1 MDLAL
6 LRTSVFDLPSQKRVG
21 AIVYDGAADLQLWP
35 GPGPDTELA
44 AAWGDDLQGALDL
57 ERRRAKTKLLEL
69 GEVLRVPRGR
79 LHCDF
84 LLWAATRPPEPGV
97 RREPAPS
104 LDLVEAAAM
113 NAFRFAAA
121 RDVERIAFPP
131 LGSGPD
137 ERDRADRIAAI
148 ARAARKFEEECRAL
162 GKSTV
167 IEEVLLCEP
176 QSTSYRRAAEL
187 LRGRATSEA
196 APPAIRRNVAA
207 PTKRASGG
215 GRKKSG
221 LDEAEVARNRLSAE
235 PYSMK
240 ARYSAGDW
248 FVHPKFG
255 VGKVERVID
264 ASSVEVRFEDGSLKK
279 LVHARA

>member
-1 MDLAL
+1 MDLTL
-6 LRTSVFDLPSQKRVG
+6 LRTSVFELPPQKRVG

-44 AAWGDDLQGALDL
+44 YAWGDDLQGALDL
-57 ERRRAKTKLLEL
+57 ERRRSKKKLLEI
-69 GEVLRVPRGR
+69 GEVLRIPRGR

-84 LLWAATRPPEPGV
+84 LIWAATRPPEPGT

-104 LDLVEAAAM
+104 LEVLEEAAL
-113 NAFRFAAA
+113 NAFRFASA

-131 LGSGPD
+131 LGAGPD

-148 ARAARKFEEECRAL
+148 ARAAQRFEEERRAE

-176 QSTSYRRAAEL
+176 QPVSYRKAAER
-187 LRGRATSEA
+187 LRGRVESEA
-196 APPAIRRNVAA
+196 VPVEPRARPVAPV
-207 PTKRASGG
+207 KRASAP
-215 GRKKSG
+215 KKKAG
-221 LDEAEVARNRLSAE
+221 LDAGEVERQRASAA
-235 PYSMK
+235 PYSMR
-240 ARYSAGDW
+240 ASYAEGEW
-248 FVHPKFG
+248 FNHPKFG

-264 ASSVEVRFEDGSLKK
+264 ASSVEVRFEDGSVKK
-279 LVHARA
+279 LVHGRA

>member
-1 MDLAL
+1 MDLTL

-35 GPGPDTELA
+35 GPGPDTELS

-57 ERRRAKTKLLEL
+57 ERRRTKTKVLEL

-84 LLWAATRPPEPGV
+84 LLWAATRPPEPGT
-97 RREPAPS
+97 RREPAPE
-104 LDLVEAAAM
+104 LELIEAAAM
-113 NAFRFAAA
+113 SAFRFASA

-131 LGSGPD
+131 LGAGPG
-137 ERDRADRIAAI
+137 EREREDRIVAI
-148 ARAARKFEEECRAL
+148 ARAARRFEDERRAV
-162 GKSTV
+162 GKSTI

-176 QSTSYRRAAEL
+176 QSTAYRKAAER
-187 LRGRATSEA
+187 LRGRATSEG
-196 APPAIRRNVAA
+196 APPELRRNVAA
-207 PTKRASGG
+207 PVKRASGG
-215 GRKKSG
+215 RKKKSG
-221 LDEAEVARNRLSAE
+221 LDEGEVARQRASAE
-235 PYSMK
+235 RYSMK
-240 ARYSAGDW
+240 TRYTADDW

-264 ASSVEVRFEDGSLKK
+264 SSSVEVRFEDGSLKK
-279 LVHARA
+279 LVHGRA

>member
-6 LRTSVFDLPSQKRVG
+6 LRTSVFELPSQKRVG

-57 ERRRAKTKLLEL
+57 ERRRAKTNVLDL
-69 GEVLRVPRGR
+69 GEVLRIPPGR

-84 LLWAATRPPEPGV
+84 LLFAATRPPEPGV

-104 LDLVEAAAM
+104 LELIEAAALC
-113 NAFRFAAA
+113 AFRFAAE

-131 LGSGPD
+131 LGAGPD
-137 ERDRADRIAAI
+137 ERERPDRIAAI
-148 ARAARKFEEECRAL
+148 ARAARRFEEERRAL
-162 GKSTV
+162 GKSTG

-196 APPAIRRNVAA
+196 AAPAVRRAAA
-207 PTKRASGG
+207 PVKRAASG

-221 LDEAEVARNRLSAE
+221 LDEVDVARHRASAE
-235 PYSMK
+235 RYSMK
-240 ARYSAGDW
+240 TRYADGDW

-264 ASSVEVRFEDGSLKK
+264 ASSIEVRFEDGSVKK